1 MSFYK
6 NVLRPIMIAIVIGI
20 FPTILFIA
28 GASANYP
35 EWFNGLAGITIGV
48 FCLMLGFLIN
58 LKISENE

>member
-6 NVLRPIMIAIVIGI
+6 NVLRPIMIAIVISI

-35 EWFNGLAGITIGV
+35 EWFNGLVGITIGV

-58 LKISENE
+58 LKY